1 MKFDISRYNYN
12 TNCAMH
18 CKTEEELETFLDYL
32 YDNGYDH
39 LADCVP
45 TRPSLRK
52 NYYGNDHVFWFNNGT
67 WSNVD
72 YAKTVNATILE
83 WSTIVAGESTF
94 TKADLKTG
102 DVVLRRNGEIEIVNY
117 ELGTLICKEGGYNLL
132 SYFRN
137 DLTHIHTREW
147 DIIEVRRPKEK
158 CDCCFDAM
166 GVSRRGTLVYERKEP
181 EEMTLAEVCR
191 LLGKEIK
198 IIP

>member
-1 MKFDISRYNYN
+1 MKFDINNYKGKYV
-12 TNCAMH
+12 MH
-18 CKTEEELETFLDYL
+18 CKTEEESRVFCNYLRSVGRKWYNGDDYL
-32 YDNGYDH
+32 DSANY
-39 LADCVP
+39 
-45 TRPSLRK
+45 
-52 NYYGNDHVFWFNNGT
+52 NYYKDKTAYKFNKGDFDSVNYCSSVG
-67 WSNVD
+67 
-72 YAKTVNATILE
+72 YTVLE
-83 WSTIVAGESTF
+83 FSDFDWEF

-137 DLTHIHTREW
+137 DLTHTTTREW

-166 GVSRRGTLVYERKEP
+166 SVPRRGTLVYERKEP
-181 EEMTLAEVCR
+181 EEMTLAEVCK